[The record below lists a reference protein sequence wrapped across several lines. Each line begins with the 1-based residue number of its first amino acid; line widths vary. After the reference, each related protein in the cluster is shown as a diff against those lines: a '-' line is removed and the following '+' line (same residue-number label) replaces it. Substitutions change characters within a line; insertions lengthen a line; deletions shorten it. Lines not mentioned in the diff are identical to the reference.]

1 MCEQASQEFG
11 ERRKV
16 QGFSLLE
23 LLVTIAVLTVV
34 VGIALPNMR
43 EFVVGNRLSSDVNS
57 FIGLINYARSE
68 AIARNQ
74 DVMVCPK
81 AAGAQTCAS
90 TTSWNTHDIQAFVD
104 EDGSGQRNGAEEPLK
119 TLAAVD
125 PSNTNMGFDQGSEL
139 PLVFGSAGF
148 ARNAQSFKIH
158 VKSDDEAY
166 VARFG
171 RTVCVSRAG
180 RVRVV
185 AYTVSTCPD
194 F

>member
-1 MCEQASQEFG
+1 MCQCNVSASSSL
-11 ERRKV
+11 RRHS
-16 QGFSLLE
+16 GFSLLE
-23 LLVTIAVLTVV
+23 LLTTISVLAVIVA
-34 VGIALPNMR
+34 IALPSMR
-43 EFVVGNRLSSDVNS
+43 DMVVGNRLSSNVNS

-81 AAGAQTCAS
+81 TAGATTCAS
-90 TTSWNTHDIQAFVD
+90 TTSWNTRDIQAFVD
-104 EDGSGQRNGAEEPLK
+104 ADGSAQRNGAEEVLK
-119 TLAAVD
+119 TIAAVD
-125 PSNTNMGFDQGSEL
+125 PSDTTMGFDQGSDSE
-139 PLVFGSAGF
+139 LVFGSAGF
-148 ARNAQSFKIH
+148 ARNPQSFKIH
-158 VKSDDEAY
+158 VKSDDETY

>member
-1 MCEQASQEFG
+1 M
-11 ERRKV
+11 
-16 QGFSLLE
+16 
-23 LLVTIAVLTVV
+23 VTIAVLAVV
-34 VGIALPNMR
+34 VAIALPNMR
-43 EFVVGNRLSSDVNS
+43 DFIVGNRLSSNVNS

-74 DVMVCPK
+74 DVMVCPQT
-81 AAGAQTCAS
+81 AGATNCAS

-104 EDGSGQRNGAEEPLK
+104 DDGSGQRNGTEEVLK
-119 TLAAVD
+119 TITAVD
-125 PSNTNMGFDQGSEL
+125 PSDTNMAFDQGSDVA
-139 PLVFGSAGF
+139 LVFGSAGF

-158 VKSDDEAY
+158 VKSDDDAY

-185 AYTVSTCPD
+185 AYTVSSCPD

>member
-1 MCEQASQEFG
+1 M
-11 ERRKV
+11 V
-16 QGFSLLE
+16 T
-23 LLVTIAVLTVV
+23 LVVLGVV
-34 VGIALPNMR
+34 VAIALPNMR
-43 EFVVGNRLSSDVNS
+43 DFIAGNRLSSNVNS

-81 AAGAQTCAS
+81 TSGATTCAS

-104 EDGSGQRNGAEEPLK
+104 NDGSGQVNDAEEVLK
-119 TLAAVD
+119 TIAAVD
-125 PSNTNMGFDQGSEL
+125 PSDTNMGFDQGSDVA
-139 PLVFGSAGF
+139 LVFGSAGF

-185 AYTVSTCPD
+185 AYTVSSCPD